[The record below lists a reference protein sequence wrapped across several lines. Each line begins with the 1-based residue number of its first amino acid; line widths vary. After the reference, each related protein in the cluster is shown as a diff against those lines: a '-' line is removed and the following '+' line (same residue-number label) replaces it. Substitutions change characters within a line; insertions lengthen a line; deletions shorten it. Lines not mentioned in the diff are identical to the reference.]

1 MKRCPNPSC
10 ESTFLFGNDR
20 VTCPFCH
27 SRLVENIATPDFESQ
42 TILTPDRVV
51 LGDTAEDRDEVEFV
65 REYTG
70 YMECHG
76 RIVEIDHQEVFNS
89 KLHKLF
95 NSVLRREPY
104 QLAHQTIE
112 YTIRVE
118 NITEGFP
125 TDTTDFCLFG
135 SYLGRLQVGDEV
147 VVRAK
152 KLRDRRIVKSIYNET
167 TNSVVRP
174 GFQIPAGLI
183 RGGILFAMITLI
195 ALICGLVWMVKSGAA
210 AAGLLAIIAA
220 LMPLVLICVGIWLLF
235 RSVFPRRRR

>member
-1 MKRCPNPSC
+1 MKRCPNPNC

-20 VTCPFCH
+20 DTCPFCH
-27 SRLVENIATPDFESQ
+27 SRLVENVAAPDFEAQ

-51 LGDTAEDRDEVEFV
+51 LGNTSEGQGEVEFV
-65 REYTG
+65 REHIG
-70 YMECHG
+70 SMECRG
-76 RIVEIDHQEVFNS
+76 RIVEIDHHEVFYG
-89 KLHKLF
+89 KWHKLF
-95 NSVLRREPY
+95 NSILRGEPY

-118 NITEGFP
+118 NITQGYP
-125 TDTTDFCLFG
+125 TDITDFCLFG

-183 RGGILFAMITLI
+183 RGVILFVMIALI
-195 ALICGLVWMVKSGAA
+195 ALICELVWLVESGAA
-210 AAGLLAIIAA
+210 AAGLAAIIAA
-220 LMPLVLICVGIWLLF
+220 FMPLVIVCIGLWLLF